1 VEINGDMMTEINE
14 TDRNASAKCIS
25 IIKCHIPLNKG
36 EKMLLGAIV
45 NEIRL
50 AFDLEG
56 AVKPAPLP
64 KEVAWAPKEWF
75 W

>member
-1 VEINGDMMTEINE
+1 METNGDIMTEISE
-14 TDRNASAKCIS
+14 TDRNASVKCIS
-25 IIKCHIPLNKG
+25 IINCHVPLNGG
-36 EKMLLGAIV
+36 EKSLLCAIV

-56 AVKPAPLP
+56 AVKPASLP
-64 KEVAWAPKEWF
+64 NEVAWAPKEWF